1 LKYLANENV
10 PFSSI
15 TYLKSKGYDIKSI
28 GVDDPSITDEHVM
41 QIAINENRTIITYD
55 SDYGELIFKNGYK
68 PEAGVIFIR
77 VQPTEPLETAKIL
90 EDLLSKG
97 TISFKNS
104 LTVIDSNTVRQK
116 KI

>member
-1 LKYLANENV
+1 MKFLANENV

-15 TYLKSKGYDIKSI
+15 TYLKSAGYDIKSI
-28 GVDDPSITDEHVM
+28 GVDDPSITDKQVM

-55 SDYGELIFKNGYK
+55 SDYGELIFKHGYK

-77 VQPTEPLETAKIL
+77 VQPTDPLETAKIL
-90 EDLLSKG
+90 EDLISKEN
-97 TISFKNS
+97 ISFDRT

-116 KI
+116 KY